1 MMRFRYSVTI
11 QDFGHPDLRERII
24 GGLTLA
30 AAWRLVRR
38 QARRGFKL
46 HGGTIAYGNWGGRGG
61 IFPGRYR
68 SAVIRMDHGLCEAY
82 RRSSPRR
89 TVP

>member
-1 MMRFRYSVTI
+1 MMRLRYSVTI
-11 QDFGHPDLRERII
+11 QEFGHPGLRERII

-46 HGGTIAYGNWGGRGG
+46 HGGTIAYANWGGRGG
-61 IFPGRYR
+61 IFPSRYR
-68 SAVIRMDHGLCEAY
+68 SAVIRLDHGLCDA
-82 RRSSPRR
+82 RQPSHGRSVR
-89 TVP
+89 